1 MPATRIVATVLQC
14 FRMNLSQSESTSS
27 PAVSVTRLVS
37 FHAATRAHDP
47 FCAYNRLSRRSGL
60 YLKSANGPKT
70 RTRNTAT
77 ILLRPQ
83 DRPLFR
89 TAEPVTVGLLPGPS
103 AMRDCW
109 STITLEGT
117 RWRQW
122 HRKRDVDLALS
133 SHEED
138 CQTNSH
144 ASSDDGTDYDGRP
157 WERCSC

>member
-1 MPATRIVATVLQC
+1 
-14 FRMNLSQSESTSS
+14 MNLFQSEPTSNR
-27 PAVSVTRLVS
+27 AASVTRFVS

-83 DRPLFR
+83 DRPFFH

-109 STITLEGT
+109 GY
-117 RWRQW
+117 
-122 HRKRDVDLALS
+122 DYAGGALGGGS
-133 SHEED
+133 GI
-138 CQTNSH
+138 
-144 ASSDDGTDYDGRP
+144 AG
-157 WERCSC
+157 